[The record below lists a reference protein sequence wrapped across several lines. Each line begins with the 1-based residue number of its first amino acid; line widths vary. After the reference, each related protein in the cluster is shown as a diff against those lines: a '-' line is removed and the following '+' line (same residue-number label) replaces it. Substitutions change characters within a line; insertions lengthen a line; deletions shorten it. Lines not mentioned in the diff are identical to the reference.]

1 MRKKLIPE
9 QKIKSSY
16 IKQNNKEI
24 YKNSTKLL
32 EHEILLETNY
42 VTKQEK
48 VKKCW
53 LLIDNKN
60 IEKEWKI
67 LIF

>member
-42 VTKQEK
+42 LTK
-48 VKKCW
+48 
-53 LLIDNKN
+53 
-60 IEKEWKI
+60 
-67 LIF
+67 